1 MKPIIGSNN
10 NSIIKQQDSTT
21 MPKEQK
27 KVKIGASSRHA
38 PLGQVIQD
46 DDNRG
51 KYATSK
57 RVIGSA
63 TGSKQKH
70 NNNTNDEY
78 DEELLDERTSRKILE
93 LGREQQMEIM
103 QEEEAAAARNI
114 LSSSNERYGEK
125 KKSGGGKKQRKV
137 VKRRDDDD
145 SSDDSDN
152 DEEEDFDEE
161 ELMVEEDDKGYVTMS
176 DTIGLTA
183 DEEALLSNMMGDNN
197 DNEEMPERRNLADII
212 MAKIEEKEAVSNDNG
227 GDYDNGEEGMMGV
240 ELPPKVVQVYTDIG
254 KLLTH
259 YTSGKLPK
267 AFKVIP
273 SLHNWEEVLYLTRPD
288 LWTPQAMYAATR
300 IFASNLN
307 PKMAQRF
314 YNLVLLD
321 SVRADIHSNRKL
333 NYHYYMALKKSVYK
347 PAAFFKGILLPLC
360 KEGCTLREA
369 VIVASVLQRV
379 SIPVHHSAVAIH
391 KLAQMEEYNG
401 AASIF
406 IKTLLNK
413 KYSLPAPVIT
423 SLINHFVRFTQ
434 DEAAELP
441 VLWHQALLVFVQRY
455 KNEVGTEGKEK
466 LRDLMKVHFHPK
478 ITVEI
483 RRELFGSAAWREERG
498 DAMTM

>member
-1 MKPIIGSNN
+1 
-10 NSIIKQQDSTT
+10 

-103 QEEEAAAARNI
+103 QEEEAVAARNI
-114 LSSSNERYGEK
+114 LSGSNERYGEK

-137 VKRRDDDD
+137 VKRRDDD

-152 DEEEDFDEE
+152 DNEEEEDFDEE

-212 MAKIEEKEAVSNDNG
+212 MAKIEEKEAGVMSNDNG

-240 ELPPKVVQVYTDIG
+240 ELPPKVVQV
-254 KLLTH
+254 
-259 YTSGKLPK
+259 
-267 AFKVIP
+267 
-273 SLHNWEEVLYLTRPD
+273 
-288 LWTPQAMYAATR
+288 
-300 IFASNLN
+300 SN
-307 PKMAQRF
+307 KH
-314 YNLVLLD
+314 VLL
-321 SVRADIHSNRKL
+321 
-333 NYHYYMALKKSVYK
+333 
-347 PAAFFKGILLPLC
+347 
-360 KEGCTLREA
+360 CTF
-369 VIVASVLQRV
+369 
-379 SIPVHHSAVAIH
+379 
-391 KLAQMEEYNG
+391 M
-401 AASIF
+401 
-406 IKTLLNK
+406 
-413 KYSLPAPVIT
+413 
-423 SLINHFVRFTQ
+423 
-434 DEAAELP
+434 
-441 VLWHQALLVFVQRY
+441 
-455 KNEVGTEGKEK
+455 
-466 LRDLMKVHFHPK
+466 
-478 ITVEI
+478 
-483 RRELFGSAAWREERG
+483 
-498 DAMTM
+498 

>member
-1 MKPIIGSNN
+1 MKPIIESNN
-10 NSIIKQQDSTT
+10 NSIIKQQDTTAT

-70 NNNTNDEY
+70 NNNNTNDEY

-125 KKSGGGKKQRKV
+125 KKKSGGGKKQRKV
-137 VKRRDDDD
+137 VKRRDDD

-152 DEEEDFDEE
+152 DDDEEDFDEE
-161 ELMVEEDDKGYVTMS
+161 ELLVEEDDKGYVTMS

-212 MAKIEEKEAVSNDNG
+212 MAKIEEKEAGVMSNDNG

-240 ELPPKVVQVYTDIG
+240 ELPPKVVQVSTIVSPY
-254 KLLTH
+254 
-259 YTSGKLPK
+259 
-267 AFKVIP
+267 
-273 SLHNWEEVLYLTRPD
+273 
-288 LWTPQAMYAATR
+288 
-300 IFASNLN
+300 
-307 PKMAQRF
+307 RF
-314 YNLVLLD
+314 
-321 SVRADIHSNRKL
+321 
-333 NYHYYMALKKSVYK
+333 M
-347 PAAFFKGILLPLC
+347 
-360 KEGCTLREA
+360 
-369 VIVASVLQRV
+369 
-379 SIPVHHSAVAIH
+379 
-391 KLAQMEEYNG
+391 
-401 AASIF
+401 
-406 IKTLLNK
+406 
-413 KYSLPAPVIT
+413 
-423 SLINHFVRFTQ
+423 
-434 DEAAELP
+434 
-441 VLWHQALLVFVQRY
+441 
-455 KNEVGTEGKEK
+455 
-466 LRDLMKVHFHPK
+466 
-478 ITVEI
+478 
-483 RRELFGSAAWREERG
+483 
-498 DAMTM
+498 

>member
-1 MKPIIGSNN
+1 MKPIIGSHYH
-10 NSIIKQQDSTT
+10 STKKQDSTTT

-70 NNNTNDEY
+70 NNNNNTNDEY

-125 KKSGGGKKQRKV
+125 KKSGGGGKKQRKV

-152 DEEEDFDEE
+152 DDEEEDFDEE

-212 MAKIEEKEAVSNDNG
+212 MAKIEEKEAGVMSNDNG

-240 ELPPKVVQVYTDIG
+240 ELPPKVVQVSN
-254 KLLTH
+254 KH
-259 YTSGKLPK
+259 CLPC
-267 AFKVIP
+267 
-273 SLHNWEEVLYLTRPD
+273 
-288 LWTPQAMYAATR
+288 
-300 IFASNLN
+300 
-307 PKMAQRF
+307 RF
-314 YNLVLLD
+314 
-321 SVRADIHSNRKL
+321 
-333 NYHYYMALKKSVYK
+333 M
-347 PAAFFKGILLPLC
+347 
-360 KEGCTLREA
+360 
-369 VIVASVLQRV
+369 
-379 SIPVHHSAVAIH
+379 
-391 KLAQMEEYNG
+391 
-401 AASIF
+401 
-406 IKTLLNK
+406 
-413 KYSLPAPVIT
+413 
-423 SLINHFVRFTQ
+423 
-434 DEAAELP
+434 
-441 VLWHQALLVFVQRY
+441 
-455 KNEVGTEGKEK
+455 
-466 LRDLMKVHFHPK
+466 
-478 ITVEI
+478 
-483 RRELFGSAAWREERG
+483 
-498 DAMTM
+498 